1 VSSAGGNRV
10 LITGAGGQLGREL
23 IGTVPPDWVLLPYTS
38 AELDVSRSDMVAD
51 VLSRER
57 PSLVINAA
65 AYTAVDAAERE
76 PEVAEA
82 VNARG
87 AGHVAGEC
95 RRLGAR
101 LIHLSTD
108 YVFDGAQGHPYLPE
122 DPPRPLG
129 VYGRTKL
136 LGEREVTRLSG
147 GDALILRTAW
157 LYSRQGRNFVL
168 TMLRHMQERD
178 EIGVVCDQV
187 GTPTWCRSLAE
198 AIWAAAERPGLKGI
212 HHWTDDGV
220 ASWYDFAVAI
230 QEEAR
235 TLGDLRRALPI
246 RRLLTSEYPTAAPR
260 PSYSVLDASATS
272 AALDLPRRHWR
283 SNLHLMMRELHILM
297 QELGHG

>member
-1 VSSAGGNRV
+1 MSSPRGHKV

-23 IGTVPPDWVLLPYTS
+23 IGTVPQGWVALPFTS
-38 AELDVSRSDMVAD
+38 AELDVSRAEMVAD
-51 VLSRER
+51 VLGREQ

-76 PEVAEA
+76 PELAEA

-87 AGHVAGEC
+87 AGYLAGEC

-129 VYGRTKL
+129 VYGSTKL
-136 LGEREVTRLSG
+136 AGEREVARLSG

-157 LYSRQGRNFVL
+157 LYSRFGRNFVL
-168 TMLRHMQERD
+168 TMLRHLKERD
-178 EIGVVCDQV
+178 EVGVVCDQV

-198 AIWAAAERPGLKGI
+198 AVWAAAERPWLSGV

-235 TLGDLRRALPI
+235 ALGYLPRAVPI
-246 RRLLTSEYPTAAPR
+246 RRLLTSDYPTAAPR
-260 PSYSVLDASATS
+260 PAYSVLDASATS
-272 AALDLPRRHWR
+272 AALELPRRPWR
-283 SNLHLMMRELHILM
+283 LNLHLMMQGLEDA
-297 QELGHG
+297 

>member
-1 VSSAGGNRV
+1 MSGAGGNKA
-10 LITGAGGQLGREL
+10 LITGAAGQLGREL
-23 IGTVPPDWVLLPYTS
+23 IGMAPPGWVALPYTS
-38 AELDVSRSDMVAD
+38 AELDVSRADMVAD
-51 VLSRER
+51 VLRRER

-76 PEVAEA
+76 SERAEA

-101 LIHLSTD
+101 LIQLSTD
-108 YVFDGAQGHPYLPE
+108 YVFDGAQRHPYLPE
-122 DPPRPLG
+122 DPPHPLG

-136 LGEREVTRLSG
+136 MGEREVTRISG

-157 LYSRQGRNFVL
+157 LYSNEGRNFVL
-168 TMLRHMQERD
+168 TMLRLLKERD

-198 AIWAAAERPGLKGI
+198 AVWAAADRPSLKGL

-230 QEEAR
+230 AEEAR
-235 TLGDLRRALPI
+235 ALGYVGRAVAI
-246 RRLLTSEYPTAAPR
+246 RRLLTDEYPTAAPR
-260 PSYSVLDASATS
+260 PAYSVLDASATS
-272 AALDLPRRHWR
+272 AALELPRRHWR
-283 SNLHLMMRELHILM
+283 FNLHLMM
-297 QELGHG
+297 QGLGHA

>member
-1 VSSAGGNRV
+1 MSSAGGNRV

-23 IGTVPPDWVLLPYTS
+23 IGTVPPAWVLLAYTS
-38 AELDVSRSDMVAD
+38 AELDVSRADMVAD
-51 VLSRER
+51 VLSQQR

-65 AYTAVDAAERE
+65 AYTAVDAAEQE

-87 AGHVAGEC
+87 ASHIAGEC

-108 YVFDGAQGHPYLPE
+108 YVFDGAQGHPYLPG
-122 DPPRPLG
+122 DPPCPLG

-136 LGEREVTRLSG
+136 MGEREVTRLAGSH
-147 GDALILRTAW
+147 ALILRTAW
-157 LYSRQGRNFVL
+157 LYAREGRNFVL
-168 TMLRHMQERD
+168 TMLRHMKERD

-198 AIWAAAERPGLKGI
+198 AIWAAAERSGLNGL

-230 QEEAR
+230 QEEALA
-235 TLGDLRRALPI
+235 LGYLQRAVPI
-246 RRLLTSEYPTAAPR
+246 RRLLTGEYPTAAPR
-260 PSYSVLDASATS
+260 PAYSVLDASATS
-272 AALDLPRRHWR
+272 AALELPRRHWR
-283 SNLHLMMRELHILM
+283 LNLHLMMQGLEDA
-297 QELGHG
+297 

>member
-23 IGTVPPDWVLLPYTS
+23 IGTVPPGWVARPYTS
-38 AELDVSRSDMVAD
+38 AELDVSRADMVAE
-51 VLSRER
+51 VLGREQ

-76 PEVAEA
+76 PELAEA

-122 DPPRPLG
+122 DPPHPLG

-136 LGEREVTRLSG
+136 MGEREVIRLSG

-157 LYSRQGRNFVL
+157 LYSREGRNFVL
-168 TMLRHMQERD
+168 TMLRLLKERD

-198 AIWAAAERPGLKGI
+198 AVWAAAERPCLNGL
-212 HHWTDDGV
+212 HHWTDGGV

-235 TLGDLRRALPI
+235 ALGYLRRAVPL
-246 RRLLTSEYPTAAPR
+246 RQLLTGEYPTAAPR
-260 PSYSVLDASATS
+260 PPYSVLDTCATS
-272 AALDLPRRHWR
+272 AALELPRRHWR
-283 SNLHLMMRELHILM
+283 LNLHLMM
-297 QELGHG
+297 QGLGHA

>member
-1 VSSAGGNRV
+1 VSSAGGNSV
-10 LITGAGGQLGREL
+10 LITGAGGQVGREL
-23 IGTVPPDWVLLPYTS
+23 IGTVPSGWVARPYTS
-38 AELDVSRSDMVAD
+38 AELDVSRAEMVAD
-51 VLSRER
+51 VLGREQ

-76 PEVAEA
+76 PERAEA

-87 AGHVAGEC
+87 AGHVAAEC

-108 YVFDGAQGHPYLPE
+108 YVFDGARGHPYLPE

-136 LGEREVTRLSG
+136 MAEREVTGLSG

-157 LYSRQGRNFVL
+157 LYSREGRNFVL
-168 TMLRHMQERD
+168 TMLRHMKERD

-198 AIWAAAERPGLKGI
+198 AVWAAAERPWLNGI

-235 TLGDLRRALPI
+235 ALGYLQRAVPI

-260 PSYSVLDASATS
+260 PAYSVLDASATS
-272 AALDLPRRHWR
+272 AALELRRRHWR
-283 SNLHLMMRELHILM
+283 VSLHLMM
-297 QELGHG
+297 QGLGHA

>member
-1 VSSAGGNRV
+1 VSSAGRNKV

-23 IGTVPPDWVLLPYTS
+23 SGMVPPGWVALPYTS
-38 AELDVSRSDMVAD
+38 AELDVTRAEMVAD
-51 VLSRER
+51 VLGREQ

-65 AYTAVDAAERE
+65 AYTQVDGAERE
-76 PEVAEA
+76 PELAEA

-87 AGHVAGEC
+87 AGHVAEEC

-108 YVFDGAQGHPYLPE
+108 YVFDGAQGRPYLPE
-122 DPPRPLG
+122 DFPHPLG

-136 LGEREVTRLSG
+136 VGEREVTRLSG
-147 GDALILRTAW
+147 GNALILRTAW
-157 LYSRQGRNFVL
+157 LYSKQGRNFVL
-168 TMLRHMQERD
+168 TMLRHLMERD

-198 AIWAAAERPGLKGI
+198 AVWAAAERPGLKGL

-235 TLGDLRRALPI
+235 ALGYLPRAVPI
-246 RRLLTSEYPTAAPR
+246 RRLLTAEYPTAAPR
-260 PSYSVLDASATS
+260 PPYSVLDASATS
-272 AALDLPRRHWR
+272 AALELPRRNWR
-283 SNLHLMMRELHILM
+283 SSLHLMM
-297 QELGHG
+297 QGLGHA

>member
-1 VSSAGGNRV
+1 MSSAGGNRV
-10 LITGAGGQLGREL
+10 VITGAGGQLGREL
-23 IGTVPPDWVLLPYTS
+23 MGTVPPVWLPLPYTS
-38 AELDVSRSDMVAD
+38 AELDVSRADMVAD
-51 VLSRER
+51 VLRREQ

-87 AGHVAGEC
+87 AGHVAKVC

-108 YVFDGAQGHPYLPE
+108 YVFDGAQGHPYAPE
-122 DPPRPLG
+122 DPPCPLG

-136 LGEREVTRLSG
+136 MGEHEVTRLSE

-157 LYSRQGRNFVL
+157 LYSSTGRNFVL
-168 TMLRHMQERD
+168 TMLHHLKERD

-198 AIWAAAERPGLKGI
+198 AIWAAAERPGLQGL
-212 HHWTDDGV
+212 HHWTDGGV

-235 TLGDLRRALPI
+235 AIGYLRRAVPI
-246 RRLLTSEYPTAAPR
+246 RRLVTSEYPTAAPR
-260 PSYSVLDASATS
+260 PAYSVLDASTTAV
-272 AALDLPRRHWR
+272 ALGLPRRHWR
-283 SNLHLMMRELHILM
+283 LNLHLMM
-297 QELGHG
+297 QGLGHA